1 MEYLVKDHCK
11 CYSYIWQKAW
21 CYYYP
26 KNALLLYRFSSLNL
40 STYTRIALVKRLK
53 ILHIIG
59 TCMSNISFCN
69 IGNSKGYIKKHWVL
83 WFRWQSYRSAD
94 AAEKK
99 LNTLMQHYWKQSCFC
114 FFSSSFWLLYFFYE
128 NEEQIYNLIKL
139 NWYVLQRKQTGANSC
154 CKSMRRK
161 RNYSNISQKKIL
173 TYNLNIFLAK
183 SF

>member
-21 CYYYP
+21 CHHYP

-69 IGNSKGYIKKHWVL
+69 IGNSKGSIKKHWVL
-83 WFRWQSYRSAD
+83 SFRWQSYRSAD

-99 LNTLMQHYWKQSCFC
+99 SDTLMQHYWKQSCSC

-154 CKSMRRK
+154 CKSMIRK